1 MRCYGDVDATPTIT
15 SLQGV
20 TLPPLLCLRS
30 RVSLQHPDESCET
43 HYISGRKGRC
53 CTTCRPTEGHAG
65 GAAAGVQAVPVHPE
79 ASTHWNTERI
89 CRWDY
94 FSLKGIK
101 NRRLSVDADAF
112 WDAGLSLQ
120 IFLRSRSK
128 GGVLSSPGPSG
139 AAPPLTWMNCPSV
152 SPTAACSVSRS
163 APFAWRT
170 LCQSQSW
177 WVSTVT

>member
-112 WDAGLSLQ
+112 WVVSSDFSQKPFKRRRSLITWAFWRGSSSHLNELSLGEPHGCLFGQ
-120 IFLRSRSK
+120 P
-128 GGVLSSPGPSG
+128 LSAVCLEDALPKPV
-139 AAPPLTWMNCPSV
+139 MV
-152 SPTAACSVSRS
+152 SQYSDIK
-163 APFAWRT
+163 
-170 LCQSQSW
+170 
-177 WVSTVT
+177 